1 MKKQEFV
8 TVEVVN
14 GEIKAGILKSHLESE
29 GIPVYLQYESTGRVY
44 GITIDG
50 LGEIKIKVPSKFADE
65 ARQII
70 QQVTIEPDSDQT

>member
-44 GITIDG
+44 GIIIDG
-50 LGEIKIKVPSKFADE
+50 LGEIKIKVPSEFADE

>member
-29 GIPVYLQYESTGRVY
+29 VIPVYLQYESTGRVY
-44 GITIDG
+44 GIIIDG
-50 LGEIKIKVPSKFADE
+50 LGEIKIKVPSEFADE

>member
-44 GITIDG
+44 GIIIDG

-70 QQVTIEPDSDQT
+70 QQVTIDPDSDQT